1 MTNDID
7 HKEAHMPPSP
17 HTLLETLAYTNNCVR
32 SLTDKIRTCEKKLD
46 FEVASLPQ
54 NVDKIINLSAYLH
67 KAKVEKEQA
76 HENRALARKAIDELF
91 YSLRG

>member
-1 MTNDID
+1 MTTEIYY
-7 HKEAHMPPSP
+7 KEERMSPAP

-32 SLTDKIRTCEKKLD
+32 SLTDKIRSCEKKLD

-54 NVDKIINLSAYLH
+54 NVDKILSLSGYVA
-67 KAKVEKEQA
+67 KAKIEKDLA
-76 HENRALARKAIDELF
+76 HQNRALARKAIDELF